1 MGLFGLINYEDY
13 LLKSLIT
20 SSYAKN
26 GLMIILTYLITGLV
40 RFHISVALCALF
52 SFGNWFDYISPIIIT
67 VLLSLASNNIYGY
80 VTTHKKSYKKL
91 IDCIIT
97 NYSMTNFILYKR
109 RVLLAL
115 GVYIMLAL
123 YFIEIN
129 NHFIIVTVIQTAISF
144 GICDLLENDVPQAF
158 IQRLLG
164 RWKQEPIMEEFV
176 MINGIYFPPHK
187 SKQST
192 RIVPLVPEDIPEK
205 PPTPPRRNISSKI
218 IPIIPEDIPEKPPT
232 PPSIV
237 RRNK

>member
-40 RFHISVALCALF
+40 RFHISIALCALF
-52 SFGNWFDYISPIIIT
+52 SFGNLFDYISPVIIT

-80 VTTHKKSYKKL
+80 VMTHKKSYKKL

-97 NYSMTNFILYKR
+97 NYSMDNFILYKR
-109 RVLLAL
+109 RILLAL

-123 YFIEIN
+123 YFIKIN
-129 NHFIIVTVIQTAISF
+129 NHFILVTVIQTAISF

-158 IQRLLG
+158 IRRILG
-164 RWKQEPIMEEFV
+164 RWKHEPIMEEFAMV
-176 MINGIYFPPHK
+176 DGVYFPPNK
-187 SKQST
+187 SKQFTKIITLISD
-192 RIVPLVPEDIPEK
+192 DIPEK
-205 PPTPPRRNISSKI
+205 PPTPPRMNISSKI
-218 IPIIPEDIPEKPPT
+218 MPIIPEDIPEKPVT
-232 PPSIV
+232 PPSIN
-237 RRNK
+237 RRNC